1 MQLWTSGGQQCWQ
14 RIGPLCL
21 SLMAFLIWTLAASAV
36 QADDAYRLGPGDKL
50 RVNVYNE
57 PSLSGEFEIDGSGVV
72 SLPLIGEVTAR
83 DLSVREFEQR
93 VTEALQGDYLVS
105 PQVSVDVTNY
115 RPFYIIGEVNNPGT
129 YSYVDGMTVMN
140 AVAMAGGFTYRA
152 RESRAEIKRQGQS
165 EIDRDAAPSTPV
177 MPGDVITI
185 PERFF

>member
-1 MQLWTSGGQQCWQ
+1 MQLWTSGGQRCWQ

-21 SLMAFLIWTLAASAV
+21 LLAAFLILSLAPSPAQAV
-36 QADDAYRLGPGDKL
+36 DAYQLGAGDKL
-50 RVNVYNE
+50 RVSVYNE
-57 PSLSGEFEIDGSGVV
+57 PSLSGEFEVDGSGYV
-72 SLPLIGEVTAR
+72 SLPLVGEVEAR
-83 DLSVREFEQR
+83 DLTVRELEQR
-93 VTEALQGDYLVS
+93 LTEALRGDYLVS
-105 PQVSVDVTNY
+105 PQVSVEVTNY

-152 RESRAEIKRQGQS
+152 RESRAEIKRQGYS
-165 EIDRDAAPSTPV
+165 EVDRDAAPSTPV